1 MNGMDPGT
9 QIQLSLK
16 VTGSRVLRKWV
27 EFFYLKAPW
36 HGVRVVLEDLGSA
49 GEEGVKCL
57 CTSAG
62 HQISRV
68 QVLPGRG
75 GARLAPGP
83 LSSLGPG

>member
-1 MNGMDPGT
+1 MGV
-9 QIQLSLK
+9 QCSEKSLG
-16 VTGSRVLRKWV
+16 VRQEGSKLGS
-27 EFFYLKAPW
+27 W
-36 HGVRVVLEDLGSA
+36 HGVGVVLEDLGSA